1 MWIHDGWLLFSDI
14 PNNVILKWTPD
25 GKIVPFRKPSGFDG
39 TAPPGALIGSNGLT
53 LDRQG
58 RLTICEHGTRR
69 VTRLEKDGKLTVL
82 ADRYQGKRLN
92 SPNDAVYKSD
102 GALYFTDPPYGF
114 AKEDADPRKELKVNG
129 VYRLAS
135 GSLRLVHAALGRPNG
150 HALSPDEK
158 HLYVANSDAQ
168 KKIWMRFEVRPDGS
182 LVNGKVFFDVTAETA
197 DGLPDGMKV
206 DRQGNVYGTGPGGVW
221 VFSPAGR
228 HLGTIQLPETPAN
241 CNFGDA
247 DGKTLYMTARTGLYR
262 IRLLVAGIRP

>member
-1 MWIHDGWLLFSDI
+1 MH
-14 PNNVILKWTPD
+14 
-25 GKIVPFRKPSGFDG
+25 
-39 TAPPGALIGSNGLT
+39 
-53 LDRQG
+53 
-58 RLTICEHGTRR
+58 
-69 VTRLEKDGKLTVL
+69 
-82 ADRYQGKRLN
+82 AD
-92 SPNDAVYKSD
+92 
-102 GALYFTDPPYGF
+102 
-114 AKEDADPRKELKVNG
+114 
-129 VYRLAS
+129 
-135 GSLRLVHAALGRPNG
+135 LGRPNG
-150 HALSPDEK
+150 LAFSPDEK

-182 LVNGKVFFDVTAETA
+182 WVNGKVFFDVTAETA

-228 HLGTIQLPETPAN
+228 HLGTIQLTETPAN